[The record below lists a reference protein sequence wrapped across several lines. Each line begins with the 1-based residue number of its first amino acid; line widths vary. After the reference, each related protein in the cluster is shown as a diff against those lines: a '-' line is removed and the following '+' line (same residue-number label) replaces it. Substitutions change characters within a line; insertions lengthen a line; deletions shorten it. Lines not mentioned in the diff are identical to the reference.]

1 MPAMPASKQPL
12 TNRTVR
18 SLSLSHNR
26 LIMAIFHTFGGRFAN
41 LVSLDPGTQ
50 LDRPDDSI

>member
-41 LVSLDPGTQ
+41 LVPLGPGAQ
-50 LDRPDDSI
+50 RDRPDDSI